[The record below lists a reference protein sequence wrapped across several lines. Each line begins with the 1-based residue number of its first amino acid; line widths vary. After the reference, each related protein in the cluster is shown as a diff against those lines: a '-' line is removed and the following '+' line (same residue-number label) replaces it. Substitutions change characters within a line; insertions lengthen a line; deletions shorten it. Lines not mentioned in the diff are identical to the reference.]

1 MRPVLTTLPFALL
14 TACSRERAV
23 VRGLYEAIVH
33 NSGAP
38 PAAERARID
47 EREQTFLRALPER
60 RLVVAPV
67 VILRTKQ
74 VYDSTAAASIADSLR
89 RAGLGAPVVAEHPM
103 VMPFTPE
110 TNEAMIFWARFKS
123 LADSVRA
130 HPPANADYVLLI
142 DVIGVAPERRTLGA
156 VHAMVVTS
164 TGEMAY
170 REAWNSAQAL
180 YKEFKPRTVDDA
192 ARMVATDIIRRAR
205 AQRGT

>member
-1 MRPVLTTLPFALL
+1 V
-14 TACSRERAV
+14 TACSRERAI

-47 EREQTFLRALPER
+47 DREQAFLRGLAER
-60 RLVVAPV
+60 RLLVAPV
-67 VILRTKQ
+67 VILRSTPL
-74 VYDSTAAASIADSLR
+74 YDSTAAASIADSLR
-89 RAGLGAPVVAEHPM
+89 GAGLGAPRVAEHP
-103 VMPFTPE
+103 VVVPFTPE
-110 TNEAMIFWARFKS
+110 TNEAMIFWARFKG

-130 HPPANADYVLLI
+130 HPPANVDYVLLV
-142 DVIGVAPERRTLGA
+142 DVIGVAPQRRGLGA

-170 REAWNSAQAL
+170 RGFWNSAQPL

-192 ARMVATDIIRRAR
+192 TRMVAADIIRRAR
-205 AQRGT
+205 AER